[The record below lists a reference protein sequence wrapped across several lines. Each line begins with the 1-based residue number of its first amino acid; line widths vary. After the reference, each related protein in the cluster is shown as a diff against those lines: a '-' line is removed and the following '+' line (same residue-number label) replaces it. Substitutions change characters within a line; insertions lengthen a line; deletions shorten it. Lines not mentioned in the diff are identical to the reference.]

1 MTVSVPAGNGKKTG
15 YKSPPVK
22 HQFKPGHSGPGR
34 PKGCRN
40 KLGEA
45 FIEDLHIA
53 DDKKPGSMIP
63 GLTSLRAANSQRGL
77 IRSLFA
83 PHQL

>member
-1 MTVSVPAGNGKKTG
+1 VSVPAGNGKKTG
-15 YKSPPVK
+15 YKSLPVE
-22 HQFKPGHSGPGR
+22 HSSSPAIR
-34 PKGCRN
+34 DLVDQKVAAT

-45 FIEDLHIA
+45 FIENLHIA
-53 DDKKPGSMIP
+53 DDKKPGSMIR
-63 GLTSLRAANSQRGL
+63 GLTSLKAANSQRGL